1 MSGNINDTH
10 VTKLRELVYEF
21 VDELDTVMKN
31 GNECPSICDY
41 EHVYKK
47 KYQYILKTS
56 PTLYNLIYE
65 QYKSSKFNKTHLL
78 NNLNMMLQAIE
89 NIQRSNVTQHD
100 ASTSIGEVLAKQY
113 IPQLKK

>member
-1 MSGNINDTH
+1 MSGNINDTN
-10 VTKLRELVYEF
+10 VTKLRNLVCEF
-21 VDELDTVMKN
+21 IEELDEVIKN
-31 GNECPSICDY
+31 GESTSDY
-41 EHVYKK
+41 EHIYKK

-56 PTLYNLIYE
+56 PTLFNLICE
-65 QYKSSKFNKTHLL
+65 QYKSTNFNKTHLL

-89 NIQRSNVTQHD
+89 KIQGSKITQHD